1 MRRRGAWLILLG
13 VVLMVAS
20 CKEEQPT
27 GSQLQRADMD
37 LTQDPGMN
45 YYQYANGG
53 WISRTTLPAEKT
65 RYGVFDQLREQSED
79 YVHGLLTKAMER
91 KGDTTDAEW
100 LKIGDFYASGMDSVR
115 RNAQGYHPLENDF
128 AMIAQITTPEQVVSE
143 VARERPLGG
152 DSPFYLAVEQD
163 NKKSDEMTLSLY
175 QSGLGMPDRDYYT
188 DTTERAKTIQQ
199 SYVKMLE
206 SLLLT
211 LGKDASQAQ
220 AVAQD
225 VYNLEKH
232 LAEGMY
238 TRVQM
243 RDPNLVYNK
252 LTFAELKKLTPNIN
266 WELYFQ
272 NLGVNLPETMIVD
285 NPDYFKR
292 VSQALVEVPIN
303 IWKDYLTLRF
313 FTDYASSLS
322 DAIDSIQ
329 FEFYGKTLSGQ
340 QVQKPRWR
348 RIASTVQRYLG
359 EAVGKIYV
367 AEKFTPEAKT
377 KMLDLV
383 EHLRTAYAQRLEKLG
398 WMSDS
403 TKKKALEKLAAINVK
418 IGYPDKWKDYT
429 DLVVSRDSFV
439 QNIRNGMMFRFNEQ
453 IAKLGKP
460 VDRGEWFIYPQTVN
474 AYYSPTMN
482 EIVFPA
488 GILQPPFFDPN
499 IDDAVNYG
507 AIGVVIGHEITH
519 GFDDQG
525 RLFSKEGNLE
535 NWWTEEDAARFTA
548 QTELLVNQYNAFE
561 PLPGYHIDG
570 KLTLGENLADYGG
583 LTISLQA
590 YKLAAAEKTA
600 RGQQAEAVD
609 GFTPMERFFL
619 SYAKVWRNLS
629 TKEDLQRRLKE
640 DVHSPGEYRVNGAMY
655 DIPEFY
661 ETYNVS
667 TESPFYRAPEQRPSI
682 W

>member
-20 CKEEQPT
+20 CKEEKPT

-37 LTQDPGMN
+37 QTQDPGMN

-53 WISRTTLPAEKT
+53 WVSRTTLPAEKT

-188 DTTERAKTIQQ
+188 DTTERGKTIQQ

-206 SLLLT
+206 LLLLT

-220 AVAQD
+220 AVALD

-348 RIASTVQRYLG
+348 RIASTVQSYLG

-383 EHLRTAYAQRLEKLG
+383 EHLRTAYAQRMEKLS

-460 VDRGEWFIYPQTVN
+460 VDRWEWFMYPQTVN

-535 NWWTEEDAARFTA
+535 SWWTEEDAARFTA

-600 RGQQAEAVD
+600 QGQQAEAVD

-640 DVHSPGEYRVNGAMY
+640 DVHSPGEYRVNGAVY

-667 TESPFYRAPEQRPSI
+667 TESPFYRAPEQRPNI